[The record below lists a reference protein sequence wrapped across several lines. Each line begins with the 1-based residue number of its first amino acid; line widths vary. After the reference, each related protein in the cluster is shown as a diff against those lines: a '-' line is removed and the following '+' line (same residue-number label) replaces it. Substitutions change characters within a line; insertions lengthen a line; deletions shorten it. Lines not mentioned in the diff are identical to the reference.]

1 MCMTEK
7 DLLIRDWVG
16 AGQLLV
22 AAQQTVQQCINNNVF
37 VVKSFSFVVT
47 TYVLW
52 RPKISSVIFPS
63 FQKNRCSPFL
73 IVIMIDVFT
82 CHF

>member
-22 AAQQTVQQCINNNVF
+22 AAQQTVQQCINNHVF

-47 TYVLW
+47 TC
-52 RPKISSVIFPS
+52 
-63 FQKNRCSPFL
+63 N
-73 IVIMIDVFT
+73 T
-82 CHF
+82 

>member
-1 MCMTEK
+1 VDTPLSWFHSRSQKSNSKEAIMCMTEK

-22 AAQQTVQQCINNNVF
+22 AAQQTVQQCNHVF

-47 TYVLW
+47 TY
-52 RPKISSVIFPS
+52 
-63 FQKNRCSPFL
+63 N
-73 IVIMIDVFT
+73 T
-82 CHF
+82 